1 MTGCVLFQRLSSRTV
16 YWRLLAF
23 ICMLGVTAEVGSQ
36 EQASPQ
42 KQETKQDDPK
52 PGQALL
58 DEAFEL
64 KLTARTGED
73 FAKVVQRC
81 EEAIKAG
88 LDKENEKF
96 ARQLMAATLYQYVS
110 NVCGPII
117 KGERADASWPRRRAI
132 AMPVLQKILEVDD
145 EFGDA
150 LLLTA
155 RLEMFPGGNVERSRQ
170 MLDKAMVV
178 FKEENEKLAE
188 ALVLK
193 ARLET
198 DNQKKR
204 GSLDRAI
211 KLDPS
216 NTDAWQ
222 ARALVQLRTGDFEQA
237 VKDLET
243 LLERDKDNYVALL
256 ALAEAMANLK
266 KTEEAIELAGRAIKL
281 EADAP
286 QAYELRARIYVLTNA
301 MDLALVDV
309 NKALHLLPGSYTSL
323 LLRARLLQAKE
334 KYGEA
339 LNDVETALKVRPKA
353 VSALFL
359 KSTIYESQR
368 RFGRAAATMRQ
379 VVILQPENEQARL
392 MLGMY
397 YSMGSKVKEALIE
410 FDQVLEKNKGNTAAL
425 YWRADTRLNI
435 GDHQGARKDYE
446 QVLEANPKHEATL
459 NNLAWLLAT
468 SPEDKLRDGKRAVE
482 LALQASASSQY
493 KKPHIL
499 STLAAAYAEAG
510 DYEKAVEWSTKAVK
524 LGREDIQ
531 QQLEA
536 ELKSYEQKKPWR
548 EKKELPESKDVPMKA
563 I

>member
-1 MTGCVLFQRLSSRTV
+1 MTCCVPFQRSSKRIVWCGLFLSI
-16 YWRLLAF
+16 L
-23 ICMLGVTAEVGSQ
+23 MLRMSAEAGFQ

-42 KQETKQDDPK
+42 KQETKQEAEA

-64 KLTARTGED
+64 KLTARTGEE

-88 LDKENEKF
+88 LDQENEKF

-110 NVCGPII
+110 NVCGPIL
-117 KGERADASWPRRRAI
+117 KGERPDASWPRRRAI
-132 AMPVLQKILEVDD
+132 AMPVLKKILEVDD
-145 EFGDA
+145 AFGDA

-170 MLDKAMVV
+170 MLDKAIVV
-178 FKEENEKLAE
+178 FKDENEKLAE
-188 ALVLK
+188 ALVLQ

-198 DNQKKR
+198 DDQKKM
-204 GSLDRAI
+204 GALDRAI
-211 KLDPS
+211 KLDSS
-216 NTDAWQ
+216 NSDAWQ
-222 ARALVQLRTGDFEQA
+222 ARALAQLRTGNFDQA
-237 VKDLET
+237 VKDLEV
-243 LLERDKDNYVALL
+243 LLERDKENYVALL

-266 KTEEAIELAGRAIKL
+266 KTDEAIALAGRAIKL
-281 EADAP
+281 EPDAP
-286 QAYELRARIYVLTNA
+286 QAYELRARIHVLTNA
-301 MDLALVDV
+301 MDRALVDV

-334 KYGEA
+334 KYEEA
-339 LNDVETALKVRPKA
+339 LSDVETALKVRPKA

-410 FDQVLEKNKGNTAAL
+410 FDQILEKNKGNTAAL

-446 QVLEANPKHEATL
+446 LVLQANPKHEATL

-468 SPEDKLRDGKRAVE
+468 SPEDKLRNGKRAVE
-482 LALQASASSQY
+482 LALQASESSQY

-499 STLAAAYAEAG
+499 STLAAAYAENG
-510 DYEKAVEWSTKAVK
+510 DYEKAVEWASKAVQ
-524 LGREDIQ
+524 LGRKDIQ
-531 QQLEA
+531 EQLEA
-536 ELKSYEQKKPWR
+536 ELKSYQQKKPWR
-548 EKKELPESKDVPMKA
+548 EKKELPESNDVPMKA